1 LGCPG
6 IEQSTAYR
14 SKSRA
19 SPTYDIIEERR
30 EGVVMESP
38 SSNSSVET
46 QFRQGFLGLLETL
59 RFSVVSLHNE
69 LGRQA
74 PEIKTPAKDGEPNPD
89 ALELVDGKNN
99 FITRIEKLK
108 HDVAYHPG
116 IHLKVMRT
124 MILEFESL
132 KTDLINELQNKIASQ
147 RTNPSAFFSN
157 RKNEA
162 LSKSIEQISQN
173 WIKIEDNK
181 LKIHTAS
188 IPEEVYA
195 NKLSSGTPAKR
206 F

>member
-1 LGCPG
+1 
-6 IEQSTAYR
+6 
-14 SKSRA
+14 
-19 SPTYDIIEERR
+19 
-30 EGVVMESP
+30 MESP
-38 SSNSSVET
+38 NSNSSAET

-74 PEIKTPAKDGEPNPD
+74 PEPTTAAKNDEPNPD

-108 HDVAYHPG
+108 HDVAYHPE
-116 IHLKVMRT
+116 IHLKEMRG
-124 MILEFESL
+124 MIHEFDSL
-132 KTDLINELQNKIASQ
+132 KTDLVTELQTKIASQ

-157 RKNEA
+157 KSNEA
-162 LSKSIEQISQN
+162 LHKSIEQINQN
-173 WIKIEDNK
+173 WIKIEGNK
-181 LKIHTAS
+181 LQIHTAS

-195 NKLSSGTPAKR
+195 NKLSSGTSVKR